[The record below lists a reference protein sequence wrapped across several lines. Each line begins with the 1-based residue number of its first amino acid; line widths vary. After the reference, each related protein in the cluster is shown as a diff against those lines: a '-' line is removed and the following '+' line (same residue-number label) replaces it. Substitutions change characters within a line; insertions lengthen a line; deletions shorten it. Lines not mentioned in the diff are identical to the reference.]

1 MSVDTQIKF
10 ARQGKIYFWTLMMD
24 SLARKKKKKLWFMQW
39 ELVFVRFLRNFKS
52 SPNKSVARKLSGF
65 WK

>member
-24 SLARKKKKKLWFMQW
+24 SLARKKKKKT
-39 ELVFVRFLRNFKS
+39 LVYAMGVGICQVS
-52 SPNKSVARKLSGF
+52 
-65 WK
+65 